1 MIIYIMVLISLGC
14 LFISGVGLYQIVK
27 SQGNRIKALEHFIY
41 PEFGEERGW
50 RIATQPVRGPHEL

>member
-1 MIIYIMVLISLGC
+1 MIIYILVMVSLFC
-14 LFISGVGLYQIVK
+14 LFMVTAGLYQTVK

-50 RIATQPVRGPHEL
+50 RIATQPIRGPYEL